1 MDNSRDEN
9 LLSAW
14 LCLCG
19 RVKNDRLVKGMSFSE
34 IFVCNILY
42 KLKDGETVSATDIVE
57 QTGMLKSQVNRVLS
71 SLEAKKMIIRRFSL
85 EDRRRIEVMLTKEGA
100 SLYLFE
106 HRKVLL
112 LMQKICNR
120 LGDAEVD
127 NAVETLYKLSEAVKE
142 IE

>member
-100 SLYLFE
+100 SIYLSE
-106 HRKVLL
+106 HGKVLL
-112 LMQKICNR
+112 LMQKICNK

>member
-1 MDNSRDEN
+1 MDTSRDEN

-85 EDRRRIEVMLTKEGA
+85 EDRRRIEVMLTREGT
-100 SLYLFE
+100 SIYLSE

-112 LMQKICNR
+112 LMQKICNK